1 MLTRKIVIIVFMT
14 LSGGIL
20 CAQDTADIFDRKTP
34 VTWLGLDFTG
44 AKLIGDR
51 ERLGSISDVQ
61 HLVEAWNDIMLKE
74 AEKFDVALAI
84 DKIKV
89 ENAIEVTKEH
99 NANLDVSEMFSS
111 EMKDHFHLKPDD
123 IAAIVAD
130 YDFKGKDGI
139 GVMFNVESFSKLNSE
154 AALWVT
160 FIKMDTKEIYFS
172 ERVTGEPGGAGLRNY
187 WANSVYNIL
196 KGMRKKEFEM
206 WRKKYYRKY

>member
-1 MLTRKIVIIVFMT
+1 MLTRKTAIIAFMT
-14 LSGGIL
+14 LSAGIL
-20 CAQDTADIFDRKTP
+20 CAQDMQDIFDRKAA

-61 HLVEAWNDIMLKE
+61 HLVEAWNDLMLKE
-74 AEKFDVALAI
+74 QEKFDVALAI
-84 DKIKV
+84 DKIKA
-89 ENAIEVTKEH
+89 ENALEVTKEH

-111 EMKDHFHLKPDD
+111 ELKDHFHLKPDN
-123 IAAIVAD
+123 IVAIVAD
-130 YDFKGKDGI
+130 YDFKGKNGL

-160 FIKMDTKEIYFS
+160 FINMGTKEVFFS

-187 WANSVYNIL
+187 WANAVYNIL
-196 KGMRKKEFEM
+196 KSMRKKEFEM